1 MPTEERG
8 ELSERSRSRSLISL
22 TFLTAVVGLLVLPL
36 CSVWVHPFAASIK
49 SVDEHRTAHSF
60 PPPSLL
66 LDTSGA
72 FAAGLNKWFD
82 DQVGLRDLLIRTKN
96 QIDYS
101 LFHTSGK
108 VFVGTD
114 GWLFEQATTKARLVM
129 QRLDADRLE
138 QLETSFSALEK
149 RLEAKGIRLVV
160 IGYPDKS
167 MTYPEY
173 LPEQAPKIPR
183 GGNYDKLKEFLAE
196 QPSLIFIDVEEL
208 LKQQKVQAEE
218 PLFSRTDI
226 HIGIQGE
233 IPVVKAIVDRI
244 AQDASRPDVRWNEN
258 IELRHAD
265 WGSGSEA
272 RFLSLV
278 WPISERVP
286 YIASGG
292 YAVGDDEP
300 GGRWNVPDPRAVDA
314 VGSGAGL
321 PFDFEFRSTPERCA
335 QLLPGMVIFGNSFS
349 DFYWP
354 LGLHRY
360 FCFMRRSRTPTGR
373 FPGFVDTIPA
383 DTKYFI
389 LQYLASYL
397 PGEGPSLSSRH

>member
-1 MPTEERG
+1 MPTEER

-36 CSVWVHPFAASIK
+36 CSVWVRPFAASIK
-49 SVDEHRTAHSF
+49 PVDEHRTAHSF
-60 PPPSLL
+60 PLPSLL

-138 QLETSFSALEK
+138 QLEMSFLALEK

-173 LPEQAPKIPR
+173 LPAQAPKIPR

-196 QPSLIFIDVEEL
+196 QPSLIFIDVE
-208 LKQQKVQAEE
+208 
-218 PLFSRTDI
+218 
-226 HIGIQGE
+226 
-233 IPVVKAIVDRI
+233 
-244 AQDASRPDVRWNEN
+244 
-258 IELRHAD
+258 
-265 WGSGSEA
+265 
-272 RFLSLV
+272 
-278 WPISERVP
+278 
-286 YIASGG
+286 
-292 YAVGDDEP
+292 
-300 GGRWNVPDPRAVDA
+300 
-314 VGSGAGL
+314 
-321 PFDFEFRSTPERCA
+321 
-335 QLLPGMVIFGNSFS
+335 
-349 DFYWP
+349 
-354 LGLHRY
+354 
-360 FCFMRRSRTPTGR
+360 
-373 FPGFVDTIPA
+373 GF
-383 DTKYFI
+383 
-389 LQYLASYL
+389 
-397 PGEGPSLSSRH
+397 